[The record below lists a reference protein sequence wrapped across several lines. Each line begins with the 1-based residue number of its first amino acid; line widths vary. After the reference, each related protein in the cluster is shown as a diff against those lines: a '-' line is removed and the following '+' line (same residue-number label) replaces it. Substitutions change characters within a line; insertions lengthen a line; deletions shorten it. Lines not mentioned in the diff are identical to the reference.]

1 MKSAPS
7 IERGLEILGQGFRG
21 LRRNRLRSFLTMLGM
36 IFGVGSVITM
46 LSVGAGARAQIL
58 ARIGELGVTNI
69 ILNSVKPPEET
80 KPQDQEQWMIRYGLT
95 FADADYIEHTIPTV
109 AGLLRVNRVTQRAW
123 HGSKRIEASVLG
135 VQPRHLTMF
144 GLEVGRGR
152 PFNDVDD
159 QNRAKV
165 CLVRPGFVKQI
176 ESMDDPLGQW
186 IYIGGFPFEIVGVLG
201 DQGFRSHTAKA
212 LNLDGVA
219 QEIYIPYATSM
230 STLGTT
236 TAIHRAG
243 SNEYSKVEL
252 DQIVV
257 STSSSDQ
264 VFDTARM
271 LSAALE
277 RKHAK
282 KDWEIVVPLELLQ
295 QSEATQRT
303 FSVVMILIASIS
315 LLVGGIGIANI
326 MLATITERTREIGV
340 RRALGARRRDIL
352 VQFLTETTSIA
363 VVGGLIGCLMGL
375 IGIRGI
381 ARWTEWQAIV
391 APHYVLVALGISC
404 AVGILFGI
412 YPARRAAQ
420 MNPITALR
428 HE

>member
-1 MKSAPS
+1 MTL
-7 IERGLEILGQGFRG
+7 ERTLEILLQGLRG

-46 LSVGAGARAQIL
+46 LSVGAGARAEIL
-58 ARIGELGVTNI
+58 RQIGELGVTNI

-80 KPQDQEQWMIRYGLT
+80 KPPDKEQWTITYGLT
-95 FADADYIEHTIPTV
+95 FDDADYIRATLPTV
-109 AGLLRVNRVTQRAW
+109 GNLLRVNKITKRVWYR
-123 HGSKRIEASVLG
+123 SKRIEAAVLG
-135 VQPRHLTMF
+135 VLPEHLAMF
-144 GLEVGRGR
+144 KLEVARGR
-152 PFNDVDD
+152 PFTALDD
-159 QNRAKV
+159 QSRTKV
-165 CLVRPGFVKQI
+165 CLVRPSLVRTL
-176 ESMDDPLGQW
+176 ETVDDPLGQW
-186 IYIGGFPFEIVGVLG
+186 LYIGGYPFQIIGILKDEE
-201 DQGFRSHTAKA
+201 FRSHTAKA

-230 STLGTT
+230 STLGTVT
-236 TAIHRAG
+236 FIRRSG
-243 SNEYSKVEL
+243 SREYSNVEL

-257 STSSSDQ
+257 STRTPEQ
-264 VFDTARM
+264 VFDTAKM
-271 LSAALE
+271 LAAALGHFHE
-277 RKHAK
+277 K
-282 KDWEIVVPLELLQ
+282 KDYEIVVPLELLH

-303 FSVVMILIASIS
+303 FNFVMILIASIS

-363 VVGGLIGCLMGL
+363 VVGGLIGCLVGL
-375 IGIRGI
+375 IGIQGI
-381 ARWTEWQAIV
+381 ARWTDWKAIV

-404 AVGILFGI
+404 AVGILFSI